1 MSHPEQ
7 LLWQYVRRRLR
18 QRGHAV
24 RVENPLDPGMPDVSY
39 ACPASVSA
47 TGAATEGWLELKV
60 APAVARH
67 DTIIRTRVA
76 AAQRTWWRERAA
88 RGGRVRVFLR
98 IVPAQ
103 PELRAAGCL
112 DLVLDGPEAA
122 AVLGHVDRAALLR
135 CAIDHWDAPHKIDG
149 VRLWRALT
157 LIR

>member
-1 MSHPEQ
+1 MSTPEQ
-7 LLWQYVRRRLR
+7 LLWKYVRRRLR

-47 TGAATEGWLELKV
+47 TGAAAEGWLELKV
-60 APAVARH
+60 APAVVRR
-67 DTIIRTRVA
+67 DTLIQPRVT

-88 RGGRVRVFLR
+88 RGGRVRVLLR

-103 PELRAAGCL
+103 REMEMGTM
-112 DLVLDGPEAA
+112 DIVLNGPDAA
-122 AVLGHVDRAALLR
+122 AILGHVDRAALIR
-135 CAIDHWDAPHKIDG
+135 CAIDYWGVPHKVDG
-149 VRLWRALT
+149 ARLWRALT

>member
-1 MSHPEQ
+1 MSTPEQ
-7 LLWQYVRRRLR
+7 LLWQYVRPRLR

-47 TGAATEGWLELKV
+47 TGAAAEGWLELKV
-60 APAVARH
+60 ARAVVRH

-88 RGGRVRVFLR
+88 RGGQVRVLLR
-98 IVPAQ
+98 IIPAQ
-103 PELRAAGCL
+103 QELRTVGCL
-112 DLVLDGPEAA
+112 DLVLDGPDAA
-122 AVLGHVDRAALLR
+122 AVLGHVDRDTLRR
-135 CAIDHWDAPHKIDG
+135 CAIDYWDVPHKVDG
-149 VRLWRALT
+149 ARLWRALT